1 MEIGGVAGEL
11 NFGLFVVV
19 WGLQL
24 TTGGPWT
31 FGNKECKEGEKCE
44 DVCGGELDG
53 DEMCGCCN
61 GEKGEWKRKSR
72 YLGEGDLI

>member
-31 FGNKECKEGEKCE
+31 FGK
-44 DVCGGELDG
+44 
-53 DEMCGCCN
+53 
-61 GEKGEWKRKSR
+61 
-72 YLGEGDLI
+72 